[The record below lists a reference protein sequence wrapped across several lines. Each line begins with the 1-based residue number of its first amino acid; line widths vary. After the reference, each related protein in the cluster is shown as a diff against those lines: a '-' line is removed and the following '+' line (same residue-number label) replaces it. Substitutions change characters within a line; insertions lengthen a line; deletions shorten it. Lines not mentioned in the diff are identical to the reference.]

1 MAPPALHASLAVVT
15 SRILNVKKMTP
26 DLPLSP
32 VPVFPLPQVV
42 VGGVV
47 EEPSLRPPGPG
58 RSGLLTR
65 PHQAVALKGTVF

>member
-15 SRILNVKKMTP
+15 SQILNVKMTP

-32 VPVFPLPQVV
+32 APVFPLPQVV
-42 VGGVV
+42 VGGGV

-58 RSGLLTR
+58 QSSGIA
-65 PHQAVALKGTVF
+65 HQASPGRGP